1 MKPRA
6 VAAWS
11 TSAVAM
17 VVLTNNPVYRALIGL
32 IALNFVLHHRRR
44 GVAVAPLLA
53 LLGGF
58 GVFTI
63 AYNPLIS
70 HAGAHRVAAI
80 PAMVPGVGGAIT
92 LESMAFGV
100 SAAVGFVAAA
110 LAVAPLLLVL
120 EPTDLL
126 DVLPSRLHGIGTALA
141 ASLNLVPAVARS
153 FSRVREAETLRGSP
167 RRGPRGLAAL
177 VVPVT
182 LTTIESSMN
191 LAEAME
197 ARAYGSGLRTRRAA
211 TELSSVDRLAVAVS
225 VAAFLW
231 LLGLRTGGA
240 IADWYPFPDVS
251 VPEVHPVAVLAC
263 MLLAV
268 PPLLARARG

>member
-1 MKPRA
+1 
-6 VAAWS
+6 
-11 TSAVAM
+11 M

-32 IALNFVLHHRRR
+32 VALNFVIRHRRR
-44 GVAVAPLLA
+44 GVSVGPLLA
-53 LLGGF
+53 ILGGF
-58 GVFTI
+58 GLFTI

-70 HAGAHRVAAI
+70 HAGSHLVATIPAAI
-80 PAMVPGVGGAIT
+80 PGFGGAIT

-110 LAVAPLLLVL
+110 LAMAPLLLVL

-126 DVLPSRLHGIGTALA
+126 DVLPSRLQGTGTALA

-153 FSRVREAETLRGSP
+153 FSRVREAEALRGSP
-167 RRGPRGLAAL
+167 RRGPRAIAAL

-182 LTTIESSMN
+182 LTTIESSVA

-197 ARAYGSGLRTRRAA
+197 ARAYGSGPRTRRAA
-211 TELSSVDRLAVAVS
+211 SALTTIDRLALAVS
-225 VAAFLW
+225 LAAFLL
-231 LLGLRTGGA
+231 LLGLRLDGA
-240 IADWYPFPDVS
+240 VVDWYPFPDLAA
-251 VPEVHPVAVLAC
+251 PEVQPVAVLAC

-268 PPLLARARG
+268 PPLLARPHR

>member
-11 TSAVAM
+11 VAAVAM
-17 VVLTNNPVYRALIGL
+17 VVVTNNPVYRALIGL
-32 IALNFVLHHRRR
+32 VALNFILARHRR
-44 GVAVAPLLA
+44 GVAVGPLLSI
-53 LLGGF
+53 LGAF
-58 GVFTI
+58 GLFTL

-80 PAMVPGVGGAIT
+80 ASQVPGIGGAIT
-92 LESMAFGV
+92 LESMAFGA

-126 DVLPSRLHGIGTALA
+126 DVLPRGLHATGTALA

-153 FSRVREAETLRGSP
+153 FSRVREAEALRGSP

-182 LTTIESSMN
+182 LTTIESSVS
-191 LAEAME
+191 LAEAMD
-197 ARAYGSGLRTRRAA
+197 ARAFGSGPRTRRAKSRLA
-211 TELSSVDRLAVAVS
+211 ASDRLAIAL
-225 VAAFLW
+225 ALGAFLL
-231 LLGLRTGGA
+231 LLGLRLLGA
-240 IADWYPFPDVS
+240 VVDWYPFPSLS
-251 VPEVHPVAVLAC
+251 VPDVNPLAVLAC
-263 MLLAV
+263 AVLAI
-268 PPLLARARG
+268 PPLLSRNR

>member
-11 TSAVAM
+11 AAAVSM
-17 VVLTNNPVYRALIGL
+17 VVLTNNPVYRALVGL

-44 GVAVAPLLA
+44 GVAVGPLLA
-53 LLGGF
+53 ILGGF
-58 GVFTI
+58 GLFTI

-70 HAGAHRVAAI
+70 HAGIHRVTAIPAAI
-80 PAMVPGVGGAIT
+80 PGIGGAIT

-126 DVLPSRLHGIGTALA
+126 DVLPSRLHGTGTALA

-153 FSRVREAETLRGSP
+153 FSRVREAEALRGSP
-167 RRGPRGLAAL
+167 RRGPRGLAAM

-182 LTTIESSMN
+182 LTTIESSMG

-197 ARAYGSGLRTRRAA
+197 ARAYGSGPRTRRAA
-211 TELSSVDRLAVAVS
+211 SVLSGVDRLALMVS
-225 VAAFLW
+225 LAAFLIF
-231 LLGLRTGGA
+231 LGLRVGSA
-240 IADWYPFPDVS
+240 VVDWYPFPALS
-251 VPEVHPVAVLAC
+251 APEVHPLAVLAC

-268 PPLLARARG
+268 PPLLARARR